1 MNVLLPVFFHSAMGG
16 LHRHILSS
24 VKVLIREGH
33 EVTVVCKPGPFAEE
47 VEALGGQVMRT
58 DYSNEDVTRVIDAV
72 GTQSFDLVYAHPFD
86 SRQVGLAVA
95 ETHGIPFVLVIH
107 GMYDDE
113 IEQYHASVSRVIAVS
128 ERIAVHL
135 VEHCPAIESKLIVIP
150 NGVDD
155 AFVPNATKVTSERVT
170 GLFTSRLDADKLFIL
185 DVFLDALEDERIKSL
200 PIDWLI
206 VGDGTQREKYASR
219 YEKALEGT
227 SQTMEWLGW
236 VEQDDLPEVMRRAD
250 FVIAPGRSALEGMAV
265 GKPTIAVGSKS
276 YQGLVTPSTWQDIA
290 STNFGGIG
298 NKYEGYSPGQIGEA
312 ILELMDETTR
322 RELARFSAA
331 LVDEHFRDEAAQRL
345 LLDLLEE
352 VRQEGT
358 EEIDLVA
365 RYPHVRY
372 DQLYARRA
380 NRICSWKLADRE
392 QRLEAMREE
401 LEATKRHLDEL
412 RAIQSEQSAEISQ
425 LRLALQRLSDE
436 TE

>member
-72 GTQSFDLVYAHPFD
+72 GTQSFDMVYAQPFD

-128 ERIAVHL
+128 ERIATHL

-155 AFVPNATKVTSERVT
+155 AFVPDTTSVSSERVT

-219 YEKALEGT
+219 YEEALEGT
-227 SQTMEWLGW
+227 SQTMDWLGW
-236 VEQDDLPEVMRRAD
+236 VEQDDLPEVMCRAD

-298 NKYEGYSPGQIGEA
+298 TKYDGYTSGRIGDA

-352 VRQEGT
+352 VRQEGV

-365 RYPHVRY
+365 RYPHIRY
-372 DQLYARRA
+372 DQLHARRA

-401 LEATKRHLDEL
+401 LETTKRHLDEL
-412 RAIQSEQSAEISQ
+412 RTIQSEQSAEISQ

>member
-1 MNVLLPVFFHSAMGG
+1 MNILLPVFFHSEMGG
-16 LHRHILSS
+16 LHLHILSS
-24 VKVLIREGH
+24 LNAFLREGH
-33 EVTVVCKPGPFAEE
+33 EVTVVCKPGPFADE
-47 VEALGGQVMRT
+47 VRKIGGQVVET
-58 DYSNEDVTRVIDAV
+58 DYSSEDVQRVIN
-72 GTQSFDLVYAHPFD
+72 QIRSQPFDVVYAHPFD
-86 SRQVGLAVA
+86 SRQFGLAVA
-95 ETHGIPFVLVIH
+95 EANAIPFVLVIH
-107 GMYDDE
+107 GMYYDE
-113 IEQYHASVSRVIAVS
+113 IEQYHPSVSRVIAVS
-128 ERIAVHL
+128 ERIATHL
-135 VEHCPAIESKLIVIP
+135 IEHCPEIESKLTVIP
-150 NGVDD
+150 NGVD
-155 AFVPNATKVTSERVT
+155 ATFVPSEETSPSERIV

-185 DVFLDALEDERIKSL
+185 DIFLDALEDERVRSL

-206 VGDGTQREKYASR
+206 IGDGTQRNKYAER
-219 YEKALEGT
+219 YEAALEGT
-227 SQTMEWLGW
+227 GQTIEWLGW
-236 VEQDDLPEVMRRAD
+236 LEQSELPEAMRRAD

-298 NKYEGYSPGQIGEA
+298 TKYDGYTSGRIGDA

-322 RELARFSAA
+322 RELACFSTA
-331 LVDEHFRDEAAQRL
+331 LVNEHFRDEAAQQL

-352 VRQEGT
+352 VRQEGV

-372 DQLYARRA
+372 DQLHARRA

-401 LEATKRHLDEL
+401 LEMTKRHLDEL
-412 RAIQSEQSAEISQ
+412 RTIQSEQSTEISQ
-425 LRLALQRLSDE
+425 LRLALRRLSDE

>member
-1 MNVLLPVFFHSAMGG
+1 MNILLPVFFHSAMGG

-33 EVTVVCKPGPFAEE
+33 EVTVICKPGPFAEE
-47 VEALGGQVMRT
+47 VEALGGRIMRT
-58 DYSNEDVTRVIDAV
+58 DYSNEDVTRVIEV
-72 GTQSFDLVYAHPFD
+72 VRTQSFDVVYAHPFD

-95 ETHGIPFVLVIH
+95 ETNGIPFVLVIH
-107 GMYDDE
+107 GMYYDE
-113 IEQYHASVSRVIAVS
+113 IEQYNASVSRVIAVS
-128 ERIAVHL
+128 ERIATHL
-135 VEHCPAIESKLIVIP
+135 MEHCPAIESKLIVIP

-155 AFVPNATKVTSERVT
+155 AFVPDATTVSSERVT

-185 DVFLDALEDERIKSL
+185 DVFLDALEDERVRSL
-200 PIDWLI
+200 PIDWI
-206 VGDGTQREKYASR
+206 VVGDGTQREKYASR
-219 YEKALEGT
+219 YEEALEGT
-227 SQTMEWLGW
+227 GQTIEWLDW
-236 VEQDDLPEVMRRAD
+236 VEQDDLPEAMRRAD

-298 NKYEGYSPGQIGEA
+298 TKYDGYTSGQIGEA

-322 RELARFSAA
+322 RELARFSSA

-372 DQLYARRA
+372 DQLHARRA

-392 QRLEAMREE
+392 QRLESMRKE
-401 LEATKRHLDEL
+401 LETTKRHLDEL
-412 RAIQSEQSAEISQ
+412 RTIQSEQSAEISQ
-425 LRLALQRLSDE
+425 LRSALQRLSDE